1 MNYMSHDKPRN
12 ALGRGRYDGD
22 VFIQLSE
29 FRYRLELEW
38 PATTQYVLKDLA
50 MSLGKEV
57 LTGGPSGAV
66 VMTVMTVSGR
76 PNEMDLL

>member
-29 FRYRLELEW
+29 FRYRLELGW

-50 MSLGKEV
+50 MSLRE
-57 LTGGPSGAV
+57 GGRDGW
-66 VMTVMTVSGR
+66 TVGSCWDDSDDGFGQA
-76 PNEMDLL
+76 